1 MKRQVRNILVIKHGA
16 LGDLMQS
23 IGMLMDIRKHYMSS
37 TITLLTTPPY
47 VQLMQRF
54 PYVDHVIADNRAPI
68 WRIDQQIKL
77 KKKLQ
82 RQEIDLV
89 IDLQNSDRSRMYQQ
103 FWFLKT
109 EWIGRT
115 IDEKEPVSGLSG
127 LIALLKQAGIAVSD
141 VYQPDMSWMVGAVRK
156 LLKKQGIKKPFIALI
171 PGSSSQHLEKRW
183 PHYPALANTLMSLGY
198 EVVSILGP
206 DETNLRGQLPGHIVQ
221 NLGWFELAGVL
232 NAATFVIGN
241 DTGPSHIASY
251 LNKQGLAIFGPTTS
265 ATRAEIGRRNFQ
277 TIEVPDLDALTIEQ
291 VLTYVPA
298 PPRLGFCSEC

>member
-1 MKRQVRNILVIKHGA
+1 METKVRNILVIKHGA

-23 IGMLMDIRKHYMSS
+23 VGVLMDIRKHYVGSV
-37 TITLLTTPPY
+37 ITLLTTAPY

-54 PYVDHVIADNRAPI
+54 PYVDHVISDNRAPI

-82 RQEIDLV
+82 KQNIDLV

-109 EWIGRT
+109 EWIGRP
-115 IDEKEPVSGLSG
+115 IGDDKPVSGLSG
-127 LIALLKQAGIAVSD
+127 LIALLKQADIAVSD
-141 VYQPDMSWMVGAVRK
+141 VYQPDMSWMIGDVRK
-156 LLKKQGIKKPFIALI
+156 LLKKQGINKPFVALI
-171 PGSSSQHLEKRW
+171 PGSSLQHLEKRW
-183 PHYPALANTLMSLGY
+183 PHYPALVNALMDLGY

-206 DETNLRGQLPGHIVQ
+206 DETDLRQQLPAHIVQ

-232 NAATFVIGN
+232 DAATFVIGN

-251 LNKQGLAIFGPTTS
+251 LNKHGLAIFGPTTS
-265 ATRAEIGRRNFQ
+265 AARAEIGRRNFQ
-277 TIEVPDLDALTIEQ
+277 TIEVPNLEMLTVKQ
-291 VLTYVPA
+291 VLTYVPDMV
-298 PPRLGFCSEC
+298 S